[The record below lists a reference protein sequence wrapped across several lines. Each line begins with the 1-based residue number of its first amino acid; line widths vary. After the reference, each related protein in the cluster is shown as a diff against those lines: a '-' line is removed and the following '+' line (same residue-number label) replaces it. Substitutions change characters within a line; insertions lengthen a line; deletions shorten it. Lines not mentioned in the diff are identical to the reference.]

1 MSWGPCVFPTD
12 SIWRGWK
19 WATGGLSSSEM
30 TISGKN
36 QLGKEEGV
44 CNVTRIQ
51 PPRYIGSHTL
61 SPPPENCF
69 SISRYTHLHFKLI
82 CSPGNSNTDFF
93 LRRNSAWHWYT
104 CEKGSIR
111 SFSSRAIEPK
121 NDNKKGELRELSR
134 IWNQVVTICV
144 PFRVL
149 YLLWWSRSTT
159 TRWHQFIS
167 FFYPLSY
174 THKKVAR
181 AHIKTA

>member
-1 MSWGPCVFPTD
+1 MCFPRTRSEEGGNEPLGVSPPQKWPSLEKINLVRGFAMWHEFSPLD
-12 SIWRGWK
+12 ISGHTHYRRRQKIAFLFLVTLISI
-19 WATGGLSSSEM
+19 SSSYAPLV
-30 TISGKN
+30 I
-36 QLGKEEGV
+36 
-44 CNVTRIQ
+44 
-51 PPRYIGSHTL
+51 
-61 SPPPENCF
+61 
-69 SISRYTHLHFKLI
+69 LI
-82 CSPGNSNTDFF
+82 RTF